1 MRKIILVWGLI
12 SLTIIVKAQQYPET
26 QLYSVNPY
34 LINPGFT
41 GYLTDVSIYFNA
53 LSPLALEQNAIRNY
67 RAGFNKSIEK
77 SYLGIGGKL
86 TYDQRDFFESFYLDA
101 SLAYRIVFDR
111 KHVVGFG
118 ADIGLVNR
126 TYSLDNLSQYVDL
139 SDQTLSSDYYFGTN
153 MKLGLGIAYYSS
165 FMEAGIAMP
174 YMIEGSEK
182 FNGYFNV
189 YFAYKHYLANDK
201 WVLKPNLYFVNNTD
215 GTQLI
220 NGNLMVQYQS
230 KFWGQLGA
238 SNTKDLTLAMGMTLS
253 NYQLSY
259 SYLHYLGDELP
270 YNSLEEVSL
279 LIHFGKSNRIL
290 SHISTIR
297 NRKD

>member
-1 MRKIILVWGLI
+1 MRKIILVICLVYGATGL
-12 SLTIIVKAQQYPET
+12 KGQQYPET
-26 QLYSVNPY
+26 QLYAANPY

-41 GYLTDVSIYFNA
+41 GYLTDISVYFNA
-53 LSPLALEQNAIRNY
+53 MSPLSLEQNVIRNY

-101 SLAYRIVFDR
+101 SLSYRIVLDR
-111 KHVVGFG
+111 KQVISFG

-139 SDQTLSSDYYFGTN
+139 SDQTLSSDYYFGTS

-165 FMEAGIAMP
+165 IMEAGLAMP
-174 YMIEGSEK
+174 NLIEGSEK
-182 FNGYFNV
+182 FNGHFNAYV
-189 YFAYKHYLANDK
+189 AYKHYLVNDH
-201 WVLKPNLYFVNNTD
+201 WVLKPNLYFVNYPD

-220 NGNLMVQYQS
+220 SGSVMIISQN
-230 KFWGQLGA
+230 KFWGQLGGT
-238 SNTKDLTLAMGMTLS
+238 NVKDLILAMGVAIG

-259 SYLHYLGDELP
+259 SYLHHLGDELP
-270 YNSLEEVSL
+270 YNGLGEVSL
-279 LIHFGKSNRIL
+279 LIHFGKSNRVL

-297 NRKD
+297 NRKN